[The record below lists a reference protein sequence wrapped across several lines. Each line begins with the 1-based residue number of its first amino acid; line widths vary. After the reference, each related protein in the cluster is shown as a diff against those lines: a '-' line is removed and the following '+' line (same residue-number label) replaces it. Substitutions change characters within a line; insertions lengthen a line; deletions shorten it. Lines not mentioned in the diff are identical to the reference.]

1 MLSMQGDKMFAEIK
15 VITAQRTEFVE
26 ITEPVKDIVE
36 KSKVKD
42 GVCFIYVPHTTAG
55 VFINENADEDVATDI
70 KNTLEKLIPW
80 IDGYKHLEGN
90 AAAHIKSVLTGNNV
104 AIPIKDG
111 KLTLGR
117 WQGIFFAEF
126 DGGRTRKVYIKILE
140 GV

>member
-1 MLSMQGDKMFAEIK
+1 MFAEIK

-80 IDGYKHLEGN
+80 INGYKHIEGN

>member
-1 MLSMQGDKMFAEIK
+1 MFAEIK

-80 IDGYKHLEGN
+80 INGYKHIEGN
-90 AAAHIKSVLTGNNV
+90 AAAHIKSVLTGNNI

>member
-1 MLSMQGDKMFAEIK
+1 MFAEIK

-36 KSKVKD
+36 KSKIKD

-80 IDGYKHLEGN
+80 INGYKHIEGN

-126 DGGRTRKVYIKILE
+126 DGGRSRKIYIKILE

>member
-1 MLSMQGDKMFAEIK
+1 MFAEIK

-36 KSKVKD
+36 KSKVKE
-42 GVCFIYVPHTTAG
+42 GICFIYVPHTTAG

-80 IDGYKHLEGN
+80 INGYKHIEGN